1 MQALA
6 TENFSPLVINVWN
19 RVALPCPL
27 LRTRSKKLLMFPF
40 FIGARQMA
48 AGIVIGSNDGGAK
61 MALEQNH
68 LICSLTFK
76 CT

>member
-6 TENFSPLVINVWN
+6 TENFSPLVINVWH

-40 FIGARQMA
+40 FIGLRQM
-48 AGIVIGSNDGGAK
+48 AGIVIGSNDGGAN
-61 MALEQNH
+61 MALE
-68 LICSLTFK
+68 SKT
-76 CT
+76 T